1 MRRLRTDA
9 AALERLAAESTILK
23 YKASGK
29 PPQKYIIEFQG
40 KGLAR
45 ESGKVVIRSIH
56 RAEIKLGASY
66 PRSMPE
72 LRWLTPIYH
81 PNISEIGMVCL
92 GGYGTHWVPS
102 LKLDALCVMLW
113 DMARYY
119 NYDIRSPYN
128 RDAALWAAHQT
139 SIGFPLDPRPL
150 RDLRLSQGRI
160 DVTPAMAS
168 HPIPPQDPAHTPTT
182 ERGSADERPPEK
194 PLDPEIIILDAREDL
209 SGPAEPPRPVTAH
222 DEILFITD

>member
-9 AALERLAAESTILK
+9 AALERLAAESSILT

-29 PPQKYIIEFQG
+29 PAQKYLIEFRG

-45 ESGKVVIRSIH
+45 ESGKVVARASH

-72 LRWLTPIYH
+72 LRWLTPIFH

-102 LKLDALCVMLW
+102 LKLDALCMMLW
-113 DMARYY
+113 DMVRYY

-139 SIGFPLDPRPL
+139 SIGFPLDARPL
-150 RDLRLSQGRI
+150 RDLRVAQGRI
-160 DVTPAMAS
+160 EDGPPTLAPAVSSAHEALS
-168 HPIPPQDPAHTPTT
+168 PPVDPWPLEEA
-182 ERGSADERPPEK
+182 RGGAAVES
-194 PLDPEIIILDAREDL
+194 EIVILDARSEL
-209 SGPAEPPRPVTAH
+209 RGPAPSPSQAGAQ
-222 DEILFITD
+222 DEIFFIGE